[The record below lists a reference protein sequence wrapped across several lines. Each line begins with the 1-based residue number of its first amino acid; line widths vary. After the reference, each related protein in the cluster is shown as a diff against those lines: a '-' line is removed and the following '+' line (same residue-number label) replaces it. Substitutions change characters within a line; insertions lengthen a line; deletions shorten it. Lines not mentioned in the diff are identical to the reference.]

1 MKNPEDS
8 IPSVLERVNREYIKK
23 TYKIESW
30 TGADN
35 FLQQMAKK
43 TGKLLKVC
51 NLFIWWL
58 SFSFIYFNSN
68 HIHPSHLQFSKEIP
82 GNQLL
87 FIAGIALICIL
98 ER

>member
-23 TYKIESW
+23 TYKIENW
-30 TGADN
+30 TDADN

-51 NLFIWWL
+51 NLFIWLL
-58 SFSFIYFNSN
+58 SFFFY
-68 HIHPSHLQFSKEIP
+68 
-82 GNQLL
+82 L
-87 FIAGIALICIL
+87 F
-98 ER
+98 